1 MATMLKSKELTQR
14 KAKLEADAR
23 AKLAEITE
31 GVSADQA
38 RAIEADHKA
47 LMDEIAE
54 LDKQIRAAKKRGDE
68 EEAEGAEGKG
78 IPKRKRRAKKEDE
91 DDDESEEEEE
101 EDDEDED
108 YKDKRKGRALPMSY
122 VREMMLL
129 DSQVRGLGIED
140 ISITDAIEAQVQ
152 PDEIRKR
159 IFDSLAKRSAGRG
172 PGTSVSPGP
181 NGVTILR
188 DEREGVAQ
196 AMEVALITRILASR
210 GKDGIEYKPLDIQE
224 RARVEKYR
232 EQAKEYLSLGLV
244 DIAAKCINY
253 RGRGSYLT
261 AREIDDIYTRA
272 FQSTSDFPNIFQ
284 NVLNKSL
291 LARYELAMPTYRR
304 IAAQRN
310 FNDFRPHPQIRAGEF
325 PALQPINETGE
336 IQYGTTGDLS
346 ETVSVKPY
354 GVVFT
359 ISRVMLVNDDLSAID
374 QILGTAGDA
383 VLIFENTTFFQTFL
397 SNAEAGPTLNQDS
410 TAVFA
415 AGHNN
420 LAASGTD
427 ITVTSIGAAR
437 QSLRQMKSIAGY
449 FLNIPPRILLT
460 GPVKETAADQIV
472 ASITPTLTT
481 SVNPFSGRLESVS
494 DPNITDTS
502 WYVCAEAARLP
513 CFIYGFLNGSAGPR
527 TRTFE
532 PFGVQGVKISLEHD
546 FGCGAIDYR
555 GMYRNPGA

>member
-1 MATMLKSKELTQR
+1 MSKAKELQTR

-31 GVSADQA
+31 GVSAEQA
-38 RAIEADHKA
+38 RVIEADHKRI
-47 LMDEIAE
+47 MDELAE
-54 LDKQIRAAKKRGDE
+54 LEKEIRAAKRADDGDE
-68 EEAEGAEGKG
+68 ADATQDPK
-78 IPKRKRRAKKEDE
+78 KRKRKQRAKEE
-91 DDDESEEEEE
+91 DDDGDDDDEY
-101 EDDEDED
+101 EDDEED
-108 YKDKRKGRALPMSY
+108 KKGRNLPVSY
-122 VREMMLL
+122 VKEMMLL
-129 DSQVRGLGIED
+129 DGQIRGLGIND
-140 ISITDAIEAQVQ
+140 INIGDAIEAQVQ

-159 IFDSLAKRSAGRG
+159 IFDSLAKKSAEKG
-172 PGTSVSPGP
+172 PGTGFSPGP
-181 NGVTILR
+181 TGVTVLR

-196 AMEVALITRILASR
+196 AMEIALITRILASR
-210 GKDGIEYKPLDIQE
+210 GKDGIEYKPMDIQE

-232 EQAKEYLSLGLV
+232 AQSLEYMGMGLV
-244 DIAAKCINY
+244 DLAAKCINY
-253 RGRGSYLT
+253 RSRRSYLT
-261 AREIDDIYTRA
+261 AREIDDIFTRA

-325 PALQPINETGE
+325 PALLPINETGE

-346 ETVSVKPY
+346 ESVSVKAY
-354 GVVFT
+354 GIVFT

-383 VLIFENTTFFQTFL
+383 VLIFENTTFFNMFL
-397 SNAEAGPTLNQDS
+397 SASGAGPTLNQDT

-415 AGHNN
+415 TGHAN
-420 LAASGTD
+420 LASSGTD
-427 ITVTSIGAAR
+427 ITVTSIGLAR
-437 QSLRQMKSIAGY
+437 QALRQMKSVAGY
-449 FLNIPPRILLT
+449 FLNVPPRILLT

-472 ASITPTLTT
+472 SSITPTLTT

-494 DPNITDTS
+494 EPNITDTS
-502 WYVCAEAARLP
+502 WYVFTDPARLP
-513 CFIYGFLNGSAGPR
+513 CFIYGFLNGSTGPR

-546 FGCGAIDYR
+546 FGVGAIDYR
-555 GMYRNPGA
+555 GAYRNPGA